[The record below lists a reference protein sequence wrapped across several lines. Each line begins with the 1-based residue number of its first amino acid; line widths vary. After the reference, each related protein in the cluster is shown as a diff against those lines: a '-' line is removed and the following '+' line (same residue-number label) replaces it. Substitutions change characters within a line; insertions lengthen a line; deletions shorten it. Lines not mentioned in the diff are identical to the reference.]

1 MTVLLITAVV
11 FFAAL
16 AQTLSGFGFA
26 LILMPIVTIWV
37 GLRTAAPLVALTALT
52 SYTVNLIRYRRAVD
66 IREVLRLGAASALGV
81 PVGLWALAN
90 VDESIIKPLLGLV
103 LIAYAVYRLIR
114 PVGSRLCSPRWVY
127 PAGFVAGCLGGA
139 YNTPGPPLI
148 VYGSLRQWSRQKFRA
163 VLQTFF
169 FFNGVLVVASH
180 YVAHHLTPTV
190 LTFYAYAVP
199 ALLLG
204 ILAGSRI
211 DSTLNHDRFRVI
223 VTAMILLLGL
233 SLVLGL
239 GKR

>member
-1 MTVLLITAVV
+1 MTALLIAAVV
-11 FFAAL
+11 FFAAF

-26 LILMPIVTIWV
+26 LMVMPIVTIWV
-37 GLRTAAPLVALTALT
+37 GLRTAAPLVALMALT

-66 IREVLRLGAASALGV
+66 IREVLRLGAASAFGI

-103 LIAYAVYRLIR
+103 LIAYTAYRLIR
-114 PVGSRLCSPRWVY
+114 PGGSRLCSSRWVY

-163 VLQTFF
+163 ILQTFF

-190 LTFYAYAVP
+190 LMFYAYAAP

-204 ILAGSRI
+204 ILIGSRI
-211 DSTLNHDRFRVI
+211 DSKLNHDRFRTL
-223 VTAMILLLGL
+223 VTVMIFLLGL
-233 SLVLGL
+233 SMIIGL
-239 GKR
+239 

>member
-1 MTVLLITAVV
+1 MTALLMAAV
-11 FFAAL
+11 FFAAF

-66 IREVLRLGAASALGV
+66 IREVLRLGAASALGI

-114 PVGSRLCSPRWVY
+114 PAGLRLCSPRWVY

-139 YNTPGPPLI
+139 YNTPGPPVI

-180 YVAHHLTPTV
+180 YAAHHLTPTV

-204 ILAGSRI
+204 ILAGSRV
-211 DSTLNHDRFRVI
+211 DSKLNRDRFRTV
-223 VTAMILLLGL
+223 VTVMILLLGL
-233 SLVLGL
+233 SLTLSLG
-239 GKR
+239 RH